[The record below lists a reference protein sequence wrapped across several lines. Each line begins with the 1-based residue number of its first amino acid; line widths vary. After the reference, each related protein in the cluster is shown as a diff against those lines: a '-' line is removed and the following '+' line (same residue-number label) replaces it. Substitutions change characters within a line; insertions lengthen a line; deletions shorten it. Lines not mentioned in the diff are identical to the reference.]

1 MSLDHIAWLFCAQVV
16 QKTGNFQ
23 LIFFYNLPVIH
34 NLAYTYHILFL
45 QQMLHG
51 LEVDPARE
59 KEMVNN
65 FHNTFEPVIRKQP
78 GFADVK
84 LLKLRNAVAGK
95 TPTPANYKLLISF
108 QTEEQRLAWVATA
121 EHQKVWPPIE
131 KTLTGFKFNAILY
144 DLV

>member
-1 MSLDHIAWLFCAQVV
+1 
-16 QKTGNFQ
+16 
-23 LIFFYNLPVIH
+23 
-34 NLAYTYHILFL
+34 
-45 QQMLHG
+45 MLHCD
-51 LEVDPARE
+51 LQVDPARE

-95 TPTPANYKLLISF
+95 APTPANYKLLISF

-121 EHQKVWPPIE
+121 EHQKVWPTIE

-144 DLV
+144 DLI